1 MLPLGKACL
10 TSIGIVALNRCMRRV
25 SMELFGTLE
34 FIGDP
39 VNAFCHDAVQSVA
52 FGFVGVEHAWS
63 MPECG

>member
-1 MLPLGKACL
+1 
-10 TSIGIVALNRCMRRV
+10 MRRV

-39 VNAFCHDAVQSVA
+39 VNAFCPDAVQSVA